1 MIPENPWW
9 EIQMGLYDTNAKDGK
24 SNFRSV
30 ASPWHSGGS
39 VKIIESRNFTSEILI
54 EIQYVIVTSSILENC
69 VHIHIPTERNLK

>member
-1 MIPENPWW
+1 
-9 EIQMGLYDTNAKDGK
+9 MGLYDTNAKDGK

-54 EIQYVIVTSSILENC
+54 
-69 VHIHIPTERNLK
+69 